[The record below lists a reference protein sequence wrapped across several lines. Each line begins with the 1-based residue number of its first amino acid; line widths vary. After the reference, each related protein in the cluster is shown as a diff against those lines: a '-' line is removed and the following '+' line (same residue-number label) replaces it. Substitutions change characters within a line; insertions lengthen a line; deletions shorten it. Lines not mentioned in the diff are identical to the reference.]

1 MNSMGSRWLWL
12 ILIGSVAAVA
22 GAYVCF
28 PRSISDRRPEGSD
41 RGAAGVSDRTVVC
54 FGHVDVE
61 SGILML
67 RPTATGRIIEVAVTD
82 NQAVS
87 PGAVLLR
94 VDDALARLQV
104 EEARAEWKSAESQAA
119 QLKKLPE
126 QHDARLAAQRGA
138 IDAAQSRL
146 AAALQ
151 LLARKKNLRDSK
163 LLSDEEVRAAEE
175 QIKELTA
182 ASEVERQRLRDL
194 ELQAPA
200 AQIALAEA
208 NVQARKARLDQAVHN
223 LAECELKAPT
233 AGQVLRVLAAA
244 GDLAGGSS
252 QQPTIQFCPEQPRI
266 IRAEIPQGFVRQLAV
281 GQPVLIQDDVR
292 TEEVWHGKV
301 ARISDW
307 YTQRRSILQEPQ
319 QRNDMRTVEC
329 IVELAPGQPHLRIGQ
344 RMLVSLNCDPRSQ
357 R

>member
-1 MNSMGSRWLWL
+1 MMASRWLWL
-12 ILIGSVAAVA
+12 ILIGSVAAVG
-22 GAYVCF
+22 GAYVWL
-28 PRSISDRRPEGSD
+28 PRTVGDRRPEGPD

-61 SGILML
+61 SGVLTL
-67 RPTATGRIIEVAVTD
+67 RPSAPGRIVEVAVTD

-94 VDDALARLQV
+94 VDDALAKLQV
-104 EEARAEWKSAESQAA
+104 EEARAEWKAAENQAA

-126 QHDARLAAQRGA
+126 QHEARRAAQRGA

-146 AAALQ
+146 GAALQ
-151 LLARKKNLRDSK
+151 LLTRKKNLRDSK

-182 ASEVERQRLRDL
+182 ACEVERQKLRDL
-194 ELQAPA
+194 ELQEPA
-200 AQIALAEA
+200 AQLALAEA

-233 AGQVLRVLAAA
+233 AGQVLRVLATP
-244 GDLAGGSS
+244 GDLVGGAGN
-252 QQPTIQFCPEQPRI
+252 QPTIQFCPEQPRI
-266 IRAEIPQGFVRQLAV
+266 IRAEVPQGFVSQLAV

-292 TEEVWHGKV
+292 TEEMWHGKV

-307 YTQRRSILQEPQ
+307 YTLRRSVLQEPQ
-319 QRNDMRTVEC
+319 QRNDVRTIEC
-329 IVELAPGQPHLRIGQ
+329 IIELKPGQPHLRIGQ
-344 RMLVSLNCDPRSQ
+344 RMLINFNSDPRSQ